1 MTNPFIFPRF
11 RTTACLA
18 LFSALLLSAGC
29 TTSGG
34 SRSKFPL
41 KTVDHV
47 DLDRYMGDWF
57 VIANIPSLSA
67 EKGAVGSVERYARRT
82 DGDIDNVFEA
92 YAGSFFGRKVRF
104 KARAWVVD
112 KKSNAEWKVQFF
124 WPIRFAYLTT
134 DLDPG
139 YQWTVVGHPS
149 REYLWIMSRS
159 KTLDEATYQAIVK
172 RCADQGYDI
181 SRIRK
186 VPQTEAQ
193 VGEFLKLQ
201 GPVKK

>member
-1 MTNPFIFPRF
+1 MNSLFFYRGF
-11 RTTACLA
+11 RVAACLA
-18 LFSALLLSAGC
+18 GLIPLVFMTGC
-29 TTSGG
+29 ATRGG
-34 SRSKFPL
+34 THSKASL
-41 KTVDHV
+41 WTVDHV

-67 EKGAVGSVERYARRT
+67 EKGVVGSVERYARRT

-92 YAGSFFGRKVRF
+92 YADSFFGKKVRF

-124 WPIRFAYLTT
+124 WPIRFAYLTI
-134 DLDPG
+134 DLDPA

-149 REYLWIMSRS
+149 RNYLWIMSRS
-159 KTLDEATYQAIVK
+159 KTLDEETYQAIVK
-172 RCADQGYDI
+172 RCADQGYDV

-193 VGEFLKLQ
+193 VGEYLKLE
-201 GPVKK
+201 GKVR

>member
-1 MTNPFIFPRF
+1 MNNIFSSQSF
-11 RTTACLA
+11 LVIACLA
-18 LFSALLLSAGC
+18 GLCPLLLMTGC
-29 TTSGG
+29 ATSGG
-34 SRSKFPL
+34 AQTKSPL
-41 KTVDHV
+41 RTVDHV

-67 EKGAVGSVERYARRT
+67 EKGVVGSVERYARRT

-92 YAGSFFGRKVRF
+92 YADSFLGKKIRY

-124 WPIRFAYLTT
+124 WPIRFAYLTI

-149 REYLWIMSRS
+149 RDYLWIMSRS
-159 KTLDEATYQAIVK
+159 KTLDEATYQGIVK
-172 RCADQGYDI
+172 RCADQGYDV

-186 VPQTEAQ
+186 VPQTEVQ
-193 VGEFLKLQ
+193 VGEYLKLQ
-201 GPVKK
+201 GPVK